1 MFKWMYIQLVQELF
15 NDDENDDD
23 DNVIVIVMIVDIM

>member
-1 MFKWMYIQLVQELF
+1 MVTDWRPETLVY

-23 DNVIVIVMIVDIM
+23 DNISAGGNCE